1 MNLPALDWGT
11 IVQAGCGGVALYL
24 AIQIK
29 GILKNHEARI
39 TNLEAGFKRGNTR
52 NRKRKR

>member
-1 MNLPALDWGT
+1 MSFPTLDWGT

-29 GILKNHEARI
+29 SILKNHEERI

-52 NRKRKR
+52 YRRRKR